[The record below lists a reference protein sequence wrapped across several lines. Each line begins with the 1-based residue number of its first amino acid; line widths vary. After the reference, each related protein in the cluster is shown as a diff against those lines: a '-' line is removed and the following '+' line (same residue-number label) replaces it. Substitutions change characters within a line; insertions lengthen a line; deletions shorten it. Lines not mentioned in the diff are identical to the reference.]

1 MNCIEVSIKKL
12 NEKLN
17 PTILKNENIN
27 VQSFSI
33 GEKLNS
39 KIEYVPGELKVNC
52 SIICDTSLL

>member
-1 MNCIEVSIKKL
+1 MNCIEVCIKKL

-39 KIEYVPGELKVNC
+39 KIEYVPDELKVNC